1 VCALRRCTGMERG
14 AQDGWAYANELR
26 RTNDSPHTTGSRMH
40 FVESS
45 PNLEIFGVKDEA
57 VLSMIASLGEA

>member
-1 VCALRRCTGMERG
+1 
-14 AQDGWAYANELR
+14 
-26 RTNDSPHTTGSRMH
+26 MH